1 MVLML
6 DSLRLDF
13 HYALRSIHK
22 NPGFTAIV
30 VLILALG
37 IGVNAAIYSV
47 VDVVVLQPLPGRD
60 PRELVRFFS
69 TESQGGVELGLTS
82 YPFFKQYRDSVSSLS
97 SMAAYRPVWLEVAQ
111 ENDIGERVSGEIAS
125 GNFFD
130 VLGINALYGRL
141 FSASDD
147 TQRGANPVAVL
158 SERYWKHQFDARPD
172 VIGSTLRI
180 NGQPFA
186 IIGVAPASLQEFER
200 SAQIWLPLSMAIQAE
215 PIMATQIDRIGNDFL
230 KVVGRLRPGVSLQ
243 QAQAELNIVS
253 ARLGAGKTLHLWEG
267 MEGELLNPGTP
278 PTDASA
284 WEQREWKRPWAALAP
299 LKKGFTPDESRLS
312 WLLLGVAALVLI
324 IATADVAGLLLAH
337 SEREERE
344 QAIRAS
350 LGATRWA
357 LLRLQLVRGLIVAA
371 MGSVAGLLTAS
382 WAAKLL
388 FASAPEGLP
397 LPVGIVSSIVSVRVA
412 VFVVG
417 ISCLSGI
424 AFSVLPALKR
434 RHAEVSEKLKL
445 QASGSRPRPSG
456 GSRLHVSLV
465 LGQIV
470 ASMVLLVGA
479 GLLLQTMRNV
489 ARIDLGFDTDH
500 LLSASLDLSRMG
512 YTKAQGASMVRP
524 LLQTARA
531 ILGVRS
537 AALVAGSPVT
547 WLSGAAKLHSSVCNN
562 LAISIVSPGY
572 FDTLQIPVLRGR
584 DFTAADEKNAPG
596 VVILNQAAANLCWP
610 NQNPIGKSFPRIKTL
625 ARSFEIV
632 GVVGNI
638 RVDELNE
645 NPRPQMYV
653 SLAQFYEAFPWQLS
667 LSILLRTDAPPHAL
681 ISALNAGVH
690 NLDANLSLYDVQTPR
705 ELLER
710 AFTRQQFFTRILTA
724 FGSLAFALAI
734 AGLYG
739 LLAYNTAKRTK
750 EFGIRMALG
759 ALPRQI
765 LQLVLWQGGWLT
777 AVGILAGL
785 TAATGATRLL
795 QGVLFGVSPLDGHVF
810 LAAGAIFL
818 AIGLLACFVPARRAT
833 SVDSMQA
840 LRDE

>member
-1 MVLML
+1 ML

-13 HYALRSIHK
+13 RYALRSIRK
-22 NPGFTAIV
+22 NPGFTAVV

-37 IGVNAAIYSV
+37 VGANAAIYSV
-47 VDVVVLQPLPGRD
+47 VDAVVLQPLPGKD
-60 PRELVRFFS
+60 PRNLVRIYS
-69 TESQGGVELGLTS
+69 TENQGGAEQGLTS
-82 YPFFKQYRDSVSSLS
+82 YPIFREYRESLS
-97 SMAAYRPVWLEVAQ
+97 SFSGMAAYRPVSLQVAQ
-111 ENDIGERVSGEIAS
+111 GNEIGDRVSGEIAS
-125 GNFFD
+125 GNLFD
-130 VLGINALYGRL
+130 VLGVTPLYGRL

-158 SERYWKHQFDARPD
+158 SERYWKQQFDARPD
-172 VIGSTLRI
+172 VIGSILRI

-186 IIGVAPASLQEFER
+186 IVGVAPASLQEFER
-200 SAQIWLPLSMAIQAE
+200 GAEIWLPMSMAIQAE
-215 PIMATQIDRIGNDFL
+215 PMLATQIDRMGNDFL
-230 KVVGRLRPGVSLQ
+230 KFVGRVKSGISPQ
-243 QAQAELNIVS
+243 QAQSELNIVS

-267 MEGELLNPGTP
+267 MEGELVNPATP
-278 PTDASA
+278 PADASA
-284 WEQREWKRPWAALAP
+284 REQREWKRPWAALAP
-299 LKKGFTPDESRLS
+299 LQKGFTPDESRLS

-337 SEREERE
+337 SENEERE
-344 QAIRAS
+344 QAIRGS
-350 LGATRWA
+350 LGASRWA
-357 LLRLQLVRGLIVAA
+357 LLRLQLVRGLLVAA

-397 LPVGIVSSIVSVRVA
+397 LPVSIVSSIVSVRVA
-412 VFVVG
+412 VFVIG

-465 LGQIV
+465 FGQIV

-500 LLSASLDLSRMG
+500 VLSASLDLSRMG
-512 YTKAQGASMVRP
+512 YTKPQGATMVRP

-531 ILGVRS
+531 VPGVRS

-547 WLSGAAKLHSSVCNN
+547 WISGAAKLHSSVCNN

-572 FDTLQIPVLRGR
+572 FDTLQIPLLRGR
-584 DFTAADEKNAPG
+584 DFTAADEKNAAG
-596 VVILNQAAANLCWP
+596 VVILNQAAVNLCWP
-610 NQNPIGKSFPRIKTL
+610 SQNPIGKSIPYVKTL
-625 ARSFEIV
+625 AKPFEIV

-653 SLAQFYEAFPWQLS
+653 PLAQFYEAFPWQLS
-667 LSILLRTDAPPHAL
+667 LSILLRTDASPHAL

-690 NLDANLSLYDVQTPR
+690 SLDANLSLYDVQTPR
-705 ELLER
+705 ELLGR
-710 AFTRQQFFTRILTA
+710 AFARQQFFTRILTA
-724 FGSLAFALAI
+724 FGSLAFVLAI

-777 AVGILAGL
+777 AVGIFAGL
-785 TAATGATRLL
+785 AAAIGATHLL
-795 QGVLFGVSPLDGHVF
+795 QGVLFGVSPLDRRVF
-810 LAAGAIFL
+810 LAAGAVFL
-818 AIGLLACFVPARRAT
+818 ATGLLACLVPARRAT
-833 SVDSMQA
+833 SLDPMKA